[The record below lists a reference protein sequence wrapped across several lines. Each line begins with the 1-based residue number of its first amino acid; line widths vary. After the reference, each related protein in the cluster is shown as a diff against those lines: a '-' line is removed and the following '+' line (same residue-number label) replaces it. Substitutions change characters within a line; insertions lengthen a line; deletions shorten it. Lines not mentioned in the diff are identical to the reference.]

1 VEQHLEELYDEAI
14 YKSEELGFLSGKVI
28 SANKSSDSRYETKI
42 TYREKNQ
49 LLEEAVGTYLEAVE
63 HSNILLEYLNSKP
76 SLEFESLEEAEEYL
90 EQEYNKDKG
99 IHKLNQILDEFEKA
113 ISESSGRVEVGMPK
127 MGSGAV

>member
-1 VEQHLEELYDEAI
+1 MEQHLEELYDEAI